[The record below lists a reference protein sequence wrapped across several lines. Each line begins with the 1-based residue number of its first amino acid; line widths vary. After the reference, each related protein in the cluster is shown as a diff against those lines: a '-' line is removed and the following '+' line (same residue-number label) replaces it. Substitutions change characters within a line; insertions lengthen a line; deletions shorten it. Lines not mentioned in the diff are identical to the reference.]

1 MFGLIWSHPGL
12 HRMISGSRLFVEILA
27 SSPSFWNMY
36 GSWAELQNVNA
47 QIFPKLAC
55 FCLIFGPPKLFTP
68 GGQLFYCH
76 IRDILQLWSG
86 ALLILGHPTLQTK
99 FFSSKLVIFK
109 HVAKGRQGSPR
120 VANGRQGSSR
130 SKGDPRDG

>member
-1 MFGLIWSHPGL
+1 
-12 HRMISGSRLFVEILA
+12 MISGSRPFVEILA

-99 FFSSKLVIFK
+99 FFFFK
-109 HVAKGRQGSPR
+109 IGHFQACRQGLPRVAKGQGGP
-120 VANGRQGSSR
+120 QG
-130 SKGDPRDG
+130 

>member
-1 MFGLIWSHPGL
+1 
-12 HRMISGSRLFVEILA
+12 MISGSRPFVEILA

-120 VANGRQGSSR
+120 